1 MPNIPQSPLQDG
13 FAMTDADLAALLAG
27 KRDIAP
33 WLQPVAD
40 VLAALSTEPSP
51 GELAGEARALAE
63 YRRRTGAPVPRHPA
77 RPGTAGLTSRLGVK
91 AAAGATAAA
100 VVLGGAAT
108 AAFANVLP
116 APIQRLAHDVIGA
129 PDAPSAPQL
138 GPARSKTVAPGQ
150 VASHGK
156 PTASAGPYSTHRHP
170 NRHGHGQPGTGR
182 GQQGTGESQPGTDQD
197 QQGNGQGQQGNGQG
211 GAHAK
216 GQGADPSGQAQPGGG
231 QSQLGIGQGQ
241 GNPHAQGR
249 YRNPRPEG
257 LQGNPH
263 PKATPTARDARRGR
277 RRRVMDT

>member
-1 MPNIPQSPLQDG
+1 
-13 FAMTDADLAALLAG
+13 MTDADLVALLAG
-27 KRDIAP
+27 ERDIAP

-51 GELAGEARALAE
+51 RELAGEGRALAE
-63 YRRRTGAPVPRHPA
+63 FRRRTGAPVPRHRA
-77 RPGTAGLTSRLGVK
+77 RRSAAGLSSRLGVK
-91 AAAGATAAA
+91 AAAGATAAT

-138 GPARSKTVAPGQ
+138 DPARGKTVAPGQ

-156 PTASAGPYSTHRHP
+156 PAPSASPHSADRYP
-170 NRHGHGQPGTGR
+170 NRLSHSHGQPDTGR
-182 GQQGTGESQPGTDQD
+182 GQQGTGQGQPGVGQD

-211 GAHAK
+211 SAHAK
-216 GQGADPSGQAQPGGG
+216 GQGADPSGQAQPGDG
-231 QSQLGIGQGQ
+231 QSQLGIGQGL

-249 YRNPRPEG
+249 YGNPHLKG

-263 PKATPTARDARRGR
+263 PKAKPAARHARRGR
-277 RRRVMDT
+277 HRRVMDT